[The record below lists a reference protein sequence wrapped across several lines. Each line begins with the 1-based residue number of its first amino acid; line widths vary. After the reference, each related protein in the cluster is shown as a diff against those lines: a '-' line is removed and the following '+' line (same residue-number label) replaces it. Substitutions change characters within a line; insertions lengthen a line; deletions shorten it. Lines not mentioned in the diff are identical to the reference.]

1 MVRKATWDPGHWRFR
16 AEEARTIADQMRKRG
31 RLCGALPTTT
41 TVSLSLPR
49 SNSSLRNEER
59 LAIKLRADWPGPK

>member
-31 RLCGALPTTT
+31 RLCGALPWTTI
-41 TVSLSLPR
+41 VSLSLPR
-49 SNSSLRNEER
+49 CNSPIRKEKR
-59 LAIKLRADWPGPK
+59 MAIDASTG